1 MDDPNSW
8 YFHEIES
15 IIYVLEQII
24 SQYHLWIERYCM
36 YKSNEKSHLQI
47 YALNHPTFHWNIFV
61 TTSPNDIKLESLESR
76 MQDFSTETRTQNR
89 SSKGPQNKC
98 SNTGPKIEKNRSRR
112 YCIIVESRNLG
123 MGTWPVPTMRLA
135 HAGDEPT

>member
-36 YKSNEKSHLQI
+36 YKSDEKSHLQI
-47 YALNHPTFHWNIFV
+47 YALNHPTFHQNIFV

-76 MQDFSTETRTQNR
+76 MQDFSTETRTQNQ
-89 SSKGPQNKC
+89 SSKGPLNKC
-98 SNTGPKIEKNRSRR
+98 SNTGPKNRKKQIQKILYHSRKQKLGDG
-112 YCIIVESRNLG
+112 NLAC
-123 MGTWPVPTMRLA
+123 PH
-135 HAGDEPT
+135 HAPSSCWG

>member
-1 MDDPNSW
+1 MDDPKSW

-36 YKSNEKSHLQI
+36 YKSDEKSHLQI

-89 SSKGPQNKC
+89 SSKGPLNKC
-98 SNTGPKIEKNRSRR
+98 SNTGPKNRKK
-112 YCIIVESRNLG
+112 
-123 MGTWPVPTMRLA
+123 
-135 HAGDEPT
+135 